1 MIANIKLL
9 EGYISI
15 KRFTFRELML
25 EIFMSNYNLHLS
37 IEQFRAAMTAA
48 GIPAPLEIQDDGV
61 IHRFYIQ
68 GDNNGSKNGYY
79 SFNYGEMAWGIFGSW
94 KTTPLQTWCS
104 KNYKKM
110 KQKDRAKLREKIA
123 EAKYLHSME
132 RTRKQSIAANKAECI
147 YSNADPA
154 KLNHPYLVQKQI
166 KAFCAHQTGN
176 HIVLPI
182 TDFQGK
188 LWSLQYISP
197 NGKKWFL
204 NNGSIAGHFIPVQ
217 FSQTNKQRILVCE
230 GFATAATIAG
240 IYTED
245 NVFSACNAGNLKSV
259 ASRTRH
265 HFPEAQI
272 IICADD
278 DRLTLN
284 NPGLTMAREAASA
297 VNALCTSP
305 NWPDGA
311 PTDLTDFNDL
321 ACWLAATKEEII

>member
-15 KRFTFRELML
+15 KRFTFHELML
-25 EIFMSNYNLHLS
+25 EILMSNYNLDLI

-48 GIPAPLEIQDDGV
+48 GIPAPLEIKDDGI

-68 GDNNGSKNGYY
+68 GDNKGSKNGYY

-110 KQKDRAKLREKIA
+110 KHKDLAKLREKIA
-123 EAKYLHSME
+123 EAKHQYSVE
-132 RTRKQSIAANKAECI
+132 RTRKQAVAANKAQCI
-147 YSNADPA
+147 YSNAEPV
-154 KLNHPYLVQKQI
+154 KLNHLYLVQKQI
-166 KAFCAHQTGN
+166 RAFCARQVEN

-182 TDFQGK
+182 MDFQGK

-204 NNGSIAGHFIPVQ
+204 NNGAITGHFIPVQ
-217 FSQTNKQRILVCE
+217 FNQADGERILICE
-230 GFATAATIAG
+230 GYATAATIAG
-240 IYTED
+240 VCNKD
-245 NVFSACNAGNLKSV
+245 NVLSACNAGNLKSV
-259 ASRTRH
+259 AINARH

-278 DRLTLN
+278 DRLTPN
-284 NPGLTMAREAASA
+284 NPGLTMAREAACMA
-297 VNALCTSP
+297 NALCTSP
-305 NWPDGA
+305 NWPDDA
-311 PTDLTDFNDL
+311 PAELTDFNDL
-321 ACWLAATKEEII
+321 ACWLAATKEEVA